1 MSLGNDQATEA
12 ARAGTTAPF
21 RVALTFD
28 VEHPDRPTVPGVTE
42 LILEVLDRLQ
52 VHATMFIQGRWA
64 EAYPDTAAAIAHAGH
79 LVGNHSFYHARMPL
93 FTPEAFAT
101 DVRSAERVLRE
112 ACGVDPAPWFRCPFG
127 TGQDDP
133 AIISQLELLGYR
145 NVGWD
150 VDGYDWDVGD
160 APELEE
166 RIVLESVARG
176 DGAIVL
182 LHGWPRRT
190 PEALPAIVARLRDAG
205 AAFVSVD
212 ALEALPSNVPS
223 HSPSATADR
232 ADGPAA

>member
-1 MSLGNDQATEA
+1 MSLGNDRAAEA
-12 ARAGTTAPF
+12 ASAGTAARF

-28 VEHPDRPTVPGVTE
+28 VEHPDRPSVPGVTE
-42 LILEVLDRLQ
+42 RILDVLDRLH

-93 FTPEAFAT
+93 FTREAFAT
-101 DVRSAERVLRE
+101 DVRSAEGVLRE

-127 TGQDDP
+127 TGQDDS
-133 AIISQLELLGYR
+133 AIISQLDQLGYR

-150 VDGYDWDVGD
+150 VDGYDWDVGG
-160 APELEE
+160 AAELEE
-166 RIVLESVARG
+166 RIVLESVACG
-176 DGAIVL
+176 DGAVVL

-205 AAFVSVD
+205 AQFVSVD
-212 ALEALPSNVPS
+212 ALESVPS
-223 HSPSATADR
+223 GFPVPRAGAAAGGADAAT
-232 ADGPAA
+232 G